1 MNQGMLVFA
10 QVMAHLPLSTFRRCV
25 TAHRGDH
32 KVQEF
37 SCLDQFFAMAF
48 AQLSAR
54 ESLRDI
60 EVNWRAQSVR
70 LYHMGFRCKMIAR
83 NTLSNANAVRPWQMY
98 ADFAQHL
105 IGIARPLYAQEPLAA
120 DLDATVYAFDAT
132 TIDLCLSVYPWAPF
146 RSAKAAIK
154 LHTLLDL
161 RGSIPSF
168 IHITDGKTHEINVL
182 DALLIEPGAYYLLD
196 RGYLDF
202 ARLLAIHQ
210 AQAFFVTRAKRNTQ
224 FRRRYSHPVD
234 RINTNVLCDQTGGLT
249 VYYSSKDYPAILR
262 RVVVRDEQSGKR
274 IALLTNNFAL
284 KPDLIAQLYRQRWQ
298 VELFFKWIKQHLRIK
313 TFLGTSENAVKTQI
327 GIAVCTYVLIA
338 IVKKR
343 LKLSHSLYEILPILS
358 LILFETTPINQLL
371 PNATT
376 DSTLQITPIQGVL
389 L

>member
-60 EVNWRAQSVR
+60 EVNWRAQSAR

-224 FRRRYSHPVD
+224 FRRRYPHPVD

-358 LILFETTPINQLL
+358 LTLFETTPINQLL

-376 DSTLQITPIQGVL
+376 DSTPQITPIQGVL